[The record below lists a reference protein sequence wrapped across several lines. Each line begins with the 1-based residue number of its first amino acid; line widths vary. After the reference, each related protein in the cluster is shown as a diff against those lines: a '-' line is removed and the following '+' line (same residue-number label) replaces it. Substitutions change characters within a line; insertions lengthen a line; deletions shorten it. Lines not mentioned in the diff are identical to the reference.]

1 MFKCFKICNNKHN
14 KRLCYKWSDNSFFK
28 YEIRNNIK
36 DYCISNIR
44 VFINNILLR
53 KILEFEKRRD
63 KKEEEEIRKSLKI
76 DIKNEFK
83 FYIND
88 NKYLEEENL
97 IKENILKIK
106 LNELK
111 EKNKILKSNF
121 EELDNLLKELN
132 D

>member
-1 MFKCFKICNNKHN
+1 MFSKEDK
-14 KRLCYKWSDNSFFK
+14 L
-28 YEIRNNIK
+28 
-36 DYCISNIR
+36 
-44 VFINNILLR
+44 
-53 KILEFEKRRD
+53 FEKRRD

-111 EKNKILKSNF
+111 EKNKILKSNS
-121 EELDNLLKELN
+121 EESDKLLKQLET
-132 D
+132 

>member
-1 MFKCFKICNNKHN
+1 MFIH
-14 KRLCYKWSDNSFFK
+14 
-28 YEIRNNIK
+28 I
-36 DYCISNIR
+36 
-44 VFINNILLR
+44 ILIIFL
-53 KILEFEKRRD
+53 
-63 KKEEEEIRKSLKI
+63 
-76 DIKNEFK
+76 K

-88 NKYLEEENL
+88 NKYSAEENL

-121 EELDNLLKELN
+121 EELDKLLKELN

>member
-1 MFKCFKICNNKHN
+1 MFSKEDK
-14 KRLCYKWSDNSFFK
+14 L
-28 YEIRNNIK
+28 
-36 DYCISNIR
+36 
-44 VFINNILLR
+44 
-53 KILEFEKRRD
+53 FEKRRD

-76 DIKNEFK
+76 DIKNEFQ

-111 EKNKILKSNF
+111 EKMKF
-121 EELDNLLKELN
+121 
-132 D
+132 

>member
-1 MFKCFKICNNKHN
+1 MFSKEDK
-14 KRLCYKWSDNSFFK
+14 L
-28 YEIRNNIK
+28 
-36 DYCISNIR
+36 
-44 VFINNILLR
+44 
-53 KILEFEKRRD
+53 FEKRRD
-63 KKEEEEIRKSLKI
+63 KKEEEEEIRKCLKI
-76 DIKNEFK
+76 DLKNEFQ

-121 EELDNLLKELN
+121 EEFDKLLKRLET
-132 D
+132 

>member
-1 MFKCFKICNNKHN
+1 MFSKEDK
-14 KRLCYKWSDNSFFK
+14 L
-28 YEIRNNIK
+28 
-36 DYCISNIR
+36 
-44 VFINNILLR
+44 
-53 KILEFEKRRD
+53 FEKRRD

-76 DIKNEFK
+76 DIKNEFQ

-121 EELDNLLKELN
+121 EELDKLLKQLET
-132 D
+132 

>member
-1 MFKCFKICNNKHN
+1 MFIHII
-14 KRLCYKWSDNSFFK
+14 L
-28 YEIRNNIK
+28 
-36 DYCISNIR
+36 
-44 VFINNILLR
+44 FIFL
-53 KILEFEKRRD
+53 
-63 KKEEEEIRKSLKI
+63 
-76 DIKNEFK
+76 K

-121 EELDNLLKELN
+121 EELDKLLKQLET
-132 D
+132 

>member
-1 MFKCFKICNNKHN
+1 MFIHII
-14 KRLCYKWSDNSFFK
+14 L
-28 YEIRNNIK
+28 
-36 DYCISNIR
+36 
-44 VFINNILLR
+44 FIFL
-53 KILEFEKRRD
+53 
-63 KKEEEEIRKSLKI
+63 
-76 DIKNEFK
+76 K

-121 EELDNLLKELN
+121 EELDKLLKELN

>member
-1 MFKCFKICNNKHN
+1 
-14 KRLCYKWSDNSFFK
+14 LY
-28 YEIRNNIK
+28 IRI
-36 DYCISNIR
+36 
-44 VFINNILLR
+44 FIHIILF
-53 KILEFEKRRD
+53 IF
-63 KKEEEEIRKSLKI
+63 
-76 DIKNEFK
+76 FK

-121 EELDNLLKELN
+121 EELDKLLKQLET
-132 D
+132 

>member
-1 MFKCFKICNNKHN
+1 MFIHII
-14 KRLCYKWSDNSFFK
+14 L
-28 YEIRNNIK
+28 
-36 DYCISNIR
+36 
-44 VFINNILLR
+44 FIFL
-53 KILEFEKRRD
+53 
-63 KKEEEEIRKSLKI
+63 
-76 DIKNEFK
+76 K

>member
-1 MFKCFKICNNKHN
+1 M
-14 KRLCYKWSDNSFFK
+14 
-28 YEIRNNIK
+28 
-36 DYCISNIR
+36 
-44 VFINNILLR
+44 NILVIGATGFIGNHFVKLASEQSHAVAMLSR
-53 KILEFEKRRD
+53 KNVSRFKKMQMFSKEDKLFEKRRD

-76 DIKNEFK
+76 DIKNEFQ

-121 EELDNLLKELN
+121 EELDKLLKQLET
-132 D
+132 

>member
-1 MFKCFKICNNKHN
+1 MFSKEDK
-14 KRLCYKWSDNSFFK
+14 LY
-28 YEIRNNIK
+28 
-36 DYCISNIR
+36 
-44 VFINNILLR
+44 
-53 KILEFEKRRD
+53 EKRRD

-111 EKNKILKSNF
+111 EKMKF
-121 EELDNLLKELN
+121 
-132 D
+132 

>member
-1 MFKCFKICNNKHN
+1 MFSKEDK
-14 KRLCYKWSDNSFFK
+14 L
-28 YEIRNNIK
+28 
-36 DYCISNIR
+36 
-44 VFINNILLR
+44 
-53 KILEFEKRRD
+53 FEKRRD

-76 DIKNEFK
+76 DLKNEFK

-121 EELDNLLKELN
+121 EELDKLLKQLEA
-132 D
+132 

>member
-1 MFKCFKICNNKHN
+1 MFSKEDK
-14 KRLCYKWSDNSFFK
+14 L
-28 YEIRNNIK
+28 
-36 DYCISNIR
+36 
-44 VFINNILLR
+44 
-53 KILEFEKRRD
+53 FEKRRD

-76 DIKNEFK
+76 DFKNEFK

-121 EELDNLLKELN
+121 EELDKLLKQLET
-132 D
+132 

>member
-1 MFKCFKICNNKHN
+1 MFSKEDK
-14 KRLCYKWSDNSFFK
+14 LS
-28 YEIRNNIK
+28 
-36 DYCISNIR
+36 
-44 VFINNILLR
+44 
-53 KILEFEKRRD
+53 EKRRD
-63 KKEEEEIRKSLKI
+63 KKEEEEIRKSLKM

-88 NKYLEEENL
+88 NKYLEEQNL
-97 IKENILKIK
+97 IKENLMNIK

-132 D
+132 DE

>member
-1 MFKCFKICNNKHN
+1 MFSKEDK
-14 KRLCYKWSDNSFFK
+14 L
-28 YEIRNNIK
+28 
-36 DYCISNIR
+36 
-44 VFINNILLR
+44 
-53 KILEFEKRRD
+53 FEKRRD

-121 EELDNLLKELN
+121 EELDKLLKQLET
-132 D
+132 

>member
-1 MFKCFKICNNKHN
+1 MFSKEDK
-14 KRLCYKWSDNSFFK
+14 L
-28 YEIRNNIK
+28 
-36 DYCISNIR
+36 
-44 VFINNILLR
+44 
-53 KILEFEKRRD
+53 FEKRRD

-76 DIKNEFK
+76 DIKNEFQ